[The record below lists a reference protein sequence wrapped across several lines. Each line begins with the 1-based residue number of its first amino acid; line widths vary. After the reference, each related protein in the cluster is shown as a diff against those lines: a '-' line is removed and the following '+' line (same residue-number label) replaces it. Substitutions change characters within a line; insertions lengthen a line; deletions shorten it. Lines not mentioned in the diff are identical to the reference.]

1 MRAWLCFCS
10 YKKRKIRWFRNSYC
24 VIKNLVAFS
33 LQHWGSQAAVFI
45 LLTSCTVN
53 TFMVREGLPR
63 WHSALRKEPACH
75 CGRYWGHKFNPWVGK
90 IPWSRKWQPAAVF
103 LEIPWT
109 EEPGGLQSMQSQRVT
124 HDWVH
129 THTHTHVLE
138 LRHHDFI
145 CSLPSSQA
153 WAYLLPESL
162 GVLSALYQIFT
173 YFYVE
178 LFSWD

>member
-1 MRAWLCFCS
+1 MLSKIWLHSACNTEAVRPQYLFSWPHVQSTLLWSERGFPGGTVLYVKNLPAIAGDTGDTSSIPGSGRSPGVGNGNPLQYSWKFHGQRSLVGYNPCS
-10 YKKRKIRWFRNSYC
+10 YKES
-24 VIKNLVAFS
+24 
-33 LQHWGSQAAVFI
+33 HM
-45 LLTSCTVN
+45 TECT
-53 TFMVREGLPR
+53 
-63 WHSALRKEPACH
+63 
-75 CGRYWGHKFNPWVGK
+75 
-90 IPWSRKWQPAAVF
+90 
-103 LEIPWT
+103 
-109 EEPGGLQSMQSQRVT
+109 
-124 HDWVH
+124 H